1 MHSIWQDFHFSAR
14 SLLRHRG
21 FTFAAVLSLGLGVG
35 ASSAVFALLDALFLR
50 PLPFRQP
57 EQLVAVKSRSE
68 DGRKVVGLSYPDYLD
83 YKEREDIFS
92 GLLAYFRFPFSI
104 SVAGR
109 VERVAGDI
117 VSENYFTVLGL
128 QMPLGRGFLPEEES
142 GGRGEP
148 VAVISYDLWQRAL
161 GGDLSAIQRNIEI
174 NGRSFSIVGVAPQ
187 GFGDLVFGSTA
198 VIWIPRAT
206 MGLVMPG
213 WFRDKELLQQR
224 DARHTTGAVGRLSP
238 GVTLEEARVAVETH
252 AKQLALAYPQTN
264 QGWSVQMRPLSEDR
278 LRPDDRAPVM
288 SYGAILFGIAL
299 LVSFIACSNVATLQ
313 SIRALRRQTDL
324 TVRYALGSSRTKIVR
339 LLFTESLFLYALG
352 LLISVPIAT
361 WVMGFLEILPL
372 FSWAEQPFD
381 RSAMPVHFELQ
392 LDHRVIGFAS
402 MLTFVTA
409 LLFGL
414 GTVLVGSQ
422 RYLTTNLHGDGT
434 RSSAGPSRSR
444 VQSLLLMSQVA
455 LCVCLLSGA
464 SLFGRTLEKAY
475 GVDYGFRTAKVLI
488 LSVDFNSMSARYD
501 KVRALVFYREVL
513 ERVRSLPNVLSA
525 TWGGVVPL
533 SGRSLVSRF
542 VPDDRT
548 SVDDSD
554 WIVTESDIVSPAYMR
569 TLGITIT
576 EGRDFVD
583 GDDENS
589 QGVVII
595 NETMARQYWPDGTC
609 QQL

>member
-1 MHSIWQDFHFSAR
+1 
-14 SLLRHRG
+14 
-21 FTFAAVLSLGLGVG
+21 
-35 ASSAVFALLDALFLR
+35 
-50 PLPFRQP
+50 
-57 EQLVAVKSRSE
+57 
-68 DGRKVVGLSYPDYLD
+68 
-83 YKEREDIFS
+83 
-92 GLLAYFRFPFSI
+92 
-104 SVAGR
+104 
-109 VERVAGDI
+109 
-117 VSENYFTVLGL
+117 
-128 QMPLGRGFLPEEES
+128 
-142 GGRGEP
+142 
-148 VAVISYDLWQRAL
+148 
-161 GGDLSAIQRNIEI
+161 
-174 NGRSFSIVGVAPQ
+174 
-187 GFGDLVFGSTA
+187 
-198 VIWIPRAT
+198 
-206 MGLVMPG
+206 
-213 WFRDKELLQQR
+213 
-224 DARHTTGAVGRLSP
+224 
-238 GVTLEEARVAVETH
+238 
-252 AKQLALAYPQTN
+252 
-264 QGWSVQMRPLSEDR
+264 MRPLSEDR

-313 SIRALRRQTDL
+313 SIRTLRRQTEL

-361 WVMGFLEILPL
+361 WVMGLLEILPL

-381 RSAMPVHFELQ
+381 LSGMPVHFELQ
-392 LDHRVIGFAS
+392 LDRRVIGFAS

-422 RYLTTNLHGDGT
+422 RYLTTNLHGDGP

-455 LCVCLLSGA
+455 LCVGLLSGA

-488 LSVDFNSMSARYD
+488 LSVDFNLMSARYD
-501 KVRALVFYREVL
+501 KMRALVFYREVL

-589 QGVVII
+589 QEVVII
-595 NETMARQYWPDGTC
+595 NETMARQYWPNTSPVGHRMRVSRGSGITTVEIVGVAQNTHRSPWAEPHTRIYYPLFQRYFPEMSLFVHVAGDPFSSLPSVVSVFNNVDSNLPVFNVKTLNAQLSNALS
-609 QQL
+609 QQRVGAALLSLFGLLALGLAAVGVYIVTSFAVTRRTHEIGLRMALGAESRTVLGLVLREGLSPVVIGAALGLLASLGGARFIEAYLFGITPWDPMALISSIALLLLVVAAVACYVPARRASHLEPRTALGSE